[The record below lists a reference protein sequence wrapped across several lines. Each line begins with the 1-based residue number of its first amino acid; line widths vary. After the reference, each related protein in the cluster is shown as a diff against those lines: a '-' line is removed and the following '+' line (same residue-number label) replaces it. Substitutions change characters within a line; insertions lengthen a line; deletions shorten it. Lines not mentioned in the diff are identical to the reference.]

1 MNLINDNNISL
12 REKDMNQILN
22 NTNHQIN
29 QFKKQESQPVYSNN
43 NTMNGPPRDM
53 MKSINQTNEEMKDDM
68 IRNSLYGSP
77 NDQSNRSF

>member
-1 MNLINDNNISL
+1 
-12 REKDMNQILN
+12 
-22 NTNHQIN
+22 
-29 QFKKQESQPVYSNN
+29 
-43 NTMNGPPRDM
+43 MNGPPRDM